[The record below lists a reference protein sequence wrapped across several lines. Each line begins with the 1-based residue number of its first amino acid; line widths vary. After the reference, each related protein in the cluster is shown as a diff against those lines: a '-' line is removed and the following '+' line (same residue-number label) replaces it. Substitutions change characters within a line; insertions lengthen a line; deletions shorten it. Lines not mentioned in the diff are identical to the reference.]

1 MKRILFCSC
10 FLLIFSCK
18 TKPEIESDDSNVPDK
33 ESKTNSTEPVYSIFT
48 TETEGLGWGYQIL
61 KDGKLMINQDHI
73 PAVQGNKGFSSKE
86 AAEKTAN
93 FMLEKIKKGIFPP
106 TISIEE
112 LDSLEVLN

>member
-1 MKRILFCSC
+1 MKIGIFCLSLILF
-10 FLLIFSCK
+10 FSCK
-18 TKPEIESDDSNVPDK
+18 TNLETDSEINEVQKKDTK
-33 ESKTNSTEPVYSIFT
+33 AASTEPVYSIFT
-48 TETEGLGWGYQIL
+48 LETEGVGWGYQIL

-73 PAVQGNKGFSSKE
+73 PAIQGNKGFSSKE
-86 AAEKTAN
+86 DAEKTAN